1 MKTHLVL
8 IAAVTETAEKID
20 TPTPLQIAIS
30 LTIGTLIALAA
41 GFLHRSDRPAPTS
54 ARYSR
59 QAAVMRAG
67 IALFSSASLML
78 ATLMSQHQG
87 VSFLILLLS
96 AVAGVAY
103 GLLAFYDVSTLQASL
118 WKGATVAASAVA
130 LGQGFLALYGGS

>member
-1 MKTHLVL
+1 
-8 IAAVTETAEKID
+8 
-20 TPTPLQIAIS
+20 
-30 LTIGTLIALAA
+30 
-41 GFLHRSDRPAPTS
+41 
-54 ARYSR
+54 
-59 QAAVMRAG
+59 
-67 IALFSSASLML
+67 ML